1 MFVWSW
7 TERLSI
13 EKLPKG
19 IYVWSSV
26 HGAFSTKGSKINNT
40 VRNVE
45 LTRSTIYSRGWGGV
59 GEEGQVYFD
68 IFWYCFIIGT
78 QLSENFN
85 ESLKNCPDP
94 LRTDQFTLFRL
105 KRFHF
110 CSYVHCR
117 SKHFNC
123 ESSAYQSHSGTFFGF
138 GFRMFQKSCVLL
150 SVSGRRHFSKRHYQF
165 STQRQKINNMFEL
178 WNTFYRTRTTQ
189 NIPGLLVLD
198 DPRDRENNIGNS
210 IYTAST
216 AFQR

>member
-1 MFVWSW
+1 MLSW
-7 TERLSI
+7 LWVLSI
-13 EKLPKG
+13 AG
-19 IYVWSSV
+19 
-26 HGAFSTKGSKINNT
+26 
-40 VRNVE
+40 
-45 LTRSTIYSRGWGGV
+45 GGV
-59 GEEGQVYFD
+59 GWGRRDKCISTF
-68 IFWYCFIIGT
+68 FWCCFIIGT
-78 QLSENFN
+78 PLSENFN
-85 ESLKNCPDP
+85 ESLKNYPDP
-94 LRTDQFTLFRL
+94 LRTDQFTFLRL

-110 CSYVHCR
+110 CSNVHSCR

-165 STQRQKINNMFEL
+165 STQRQKINNMFDL
-178 WNTFYRTRTTQ
+178 WNTFYRTRTIQ